1 MEEWKQITYSKN
13 YQVSDLSNIRHIN
26 KNKNIFVNYE
36 RLKKTNTR
44 ARIYLPI
51 IDNKNKGFYLH
62 RIVAEHFLENPN
74 HLPEVNHKNGD
85 FYDNR
90 ACNLEW
96 ISKIDNMN
104 HAVDNKLIKRFTR
117 RVRVFNKKTNQEQ
130 LFDSI
135 TECAKH
141 LQCSKGTISRQCNG
155 TISQQCKVK
164 IKTGLRSIKEVI
176 QYDLHGNVVCTFS
189 SSQDASKT
197 LNIDYSGIH
206 QCCSYYRYNDTDRPK
221 SYKLKCFKGFI
232 FKFGE
237 NIERLHGGVTAVK
250 ELELEISYVDIQQ
263 NDTNY
268 EKKEEDILWKPYP
281 ELDKYLVS
289 NTGEVKHK
297 RTNRILQGSK
307 VNGYRF
313 VILNRDDDT
322 KRNCLIHRLVAE
334 TFLENPEKNPVVNHK
349 DTNILNNHV
358 SNLEWVTYKENMN
371 TKETIDNIK
380 KGKNS
385 KHILHIDIETGTI
398 LGKFYGASECEQSL
412 KINCNIISNIC
423 NYYHGKKYTNQQKTY
438 KKTQLFIFEEDKD
451 KLSEIL
457 KIAKTEYTHEIRIVT
472 VQFDKNTNE
481 IINRFES
488 GYEASKKLNIPYTG
502 INQCCNYYNYSD
514 TDRPQ
519 CYKLKTYKG
528 FIFKQIKC

>member
-1 MEEWKQITYSKN
+1 MEEWKQIAYSTN
-13 YQVSDLSNIRHIN
+13 YQVSNLSNIRHIN

-44 ARIYLPI
+44 ARIYLPT
-51 IDNKNKGFYLH
+51 IDSNHKGYYLH

-96 ISKIDNMN
+96 ISKIDNMK
-104 HAVDNKLIKRFTR
+104 HAVDGQLIKRFKR
-117 RVRVFNKKTNQEQ
+117 RIRVFNKKTNQEQ

-141 LQCSKGTISRQCNG
+141 LQCNKGNLSQQCNG
-155 TISQQCKVK
+155 K
-164 IKTGLRSIKEVI
+164 IKTAFRSIKEVI
-176 QYDLHGNVVCTFS
+176 QYDLHGNVLCIFP
-189 SSQDASKT
+189 SSQDACKT
-197 LNIDYSGIH
+197 LNIEHSGITK
-206 QCCSYYRYNDTDRPK
+206 CCGYYRYNDSDRPK
-221 SYKLKCFKGFI
+221 SYKIKCFKGFI
-232 FKFGE
+232 FKFGG
-237 NIERLHGGVTAVK
+237 NIDVKK

-263 NDTNY
+263 NDTTY
-268 EKKEEDILWKPYP
+268 EKKEEDIIWKPYP

-297 RTNRILQGSK
+297 RTNRIMQGSK

-313 VILNRDDDT
+313 VNLNRDDDT

-334 TFLENPEKNPVVNHK
+334 TFLENPEKKPVVNHK

-371 TKETIDNIK
+371 TKETIDNLK

-385 KHILHIDIETGTI
+385 KHILHIDIETGNI

-412 KINCNIISNIC
+412 KINHNIILCIC
-423 NYYHGKKYTNQQKTY
+423 NYYHGKKCTNQQKTY

-451 KLSEIL
+451 KLSDIL
-457 KIAKTEYTHEIRIVT
+457 KIAKTEYHCVPQLPLERARAKVPARPT
-472 VQFDKNTNE
+472 VQLDKNTNE
-481 IINRFES
+481 IISRFES

-502 INQCCNYYNYSD
+502 INQCCHYYNYSD

>member
-1 MEEWKQITYSKN
+1 M
-13 YQVSDLSNIRHIN
+13 
-26 KNKNIFVNYE
+26 
-36 RLKKTNTR
+36 
-44 ARIYLPI
+44 
-51 IDNKNKGFYLH
+51 
-62 RIVAEHFLENPN
+62 
-74 HLPEVNHKNGD
+74 
-85 FYDNR
+85 
-90 ACNLEW
+90 
-96 ISKIDNMN
+96 
-104 HAVDNKLIKRFTR
+104 
-117 RVRVFNKKTNQEQ
+117 
-130 LFDSI
+130 
-135 TECAKH
+135 
-141 LQCSKGTISRQCNG
+141 G
-155 TISQQCKVK
+155 TISQQCNGK
-164 IKTGLRSIKEVI
+164 IKIGKTGKTGLRSIKEVI
-176 QYDLHGNVVCTFS
+176 QYDLHGNMLCTFP

-197 LNIDYSGIH
+197 LNIDHSGIH

-237 NIERLHGGVTAVK
+237 NIERLHMGVAEVK
-250 ELELEISYVDIQQ
+250 ELEISYVDIQQ

-268 EKKEEDILWKPYP
+268 EKKEGDIIWKPYP

-289 NTGEVKHK
+289 NVGEVKHK

-313 VILNRDDDT
+313 VILNRDDHT

-334 TFLENPEKNPVVNHK
+334 TFLENPEKKPVVNHK

-398 LGKFYGASECEQSL
+398 LGKYYGATECEKIL
-412 KINCNIISNIC
+412 KIDAHTVLCIC
-423 NYYHGKKYTNQQKTY
+423 NYYNGKKYTNQQKTY

-451 KLSEIL
+451 KLSDVL
-457 KIAKTEYTHEIRIVT
+457 KIAKTKYIQQTPRPTLQPIPKPTPEPTSKPTSKPTPQPIPRTTPQTTPKTRIIT
-472 VQFDKNTNE
+472 VQLDKNTNE

-488 GYEASKKLNIPYTG
+488 GYEASKTLNIPYSG
-502 INQCCNYYNYSD
+502 INQCCHYYNYSD
-514 TDRPQ
+514 TDRPP

-528 FIFKQIKC
+528 FIFKQIQCD

>member
-1 MEEWKQITYSKN
+1 MEEWKQIAYSPN
-13 YQVSDLSNIRHIN
+13 YQVSNLSNIRHVN
-26 KNKNIFVNYE
+26 KNKNMFINYE

-51 IDNKNKGFYLH
+51 DNKHKGYYLH

-96 ISKIDNMN
+96 ISKNDNMN
-104 HAVDNKLIKRFTR
+104 HAVDNKLMVRFTR
-117 RVRVFNKKTNQEQ
+117 RVRVLNKKTNQEQ

-141 LQCSKGTISRQCNG
+141 LQCSKGTISQE
-155 TISQQCKVK
+155 CKGK
-164 IKTGLRSIKEVI
+164 IKNKALRSIKEVI
-176 QYDLHGNVVCTFS
+176 QYDLHGNVLCTFP

-197 LNIDYSGIH
+197 LNIDHSGIH

-237 NIERLHGGVTAVK
+237 NIERLHGGATVK
-250 ELELEISYVDIQQ
+250 ELEISYVDIQQ

-313 VILNRDDDT
+313 VNLNRDDDT

-334 TFLENPEKNPVVNHK
+334 TFLENPEKKPVVNHK

-371 TKETIDNIK
+371 TKETIDNLK
-380 KGKNS
+380 KSKNS
-385 KHILHIDIETGTI
+385 KHILHIDIEPGTI
-398 LGKFYGASECEQSL
+398 LSKYYGATECEKML
-412 KINCNIISNIC
+412 KINAGTVLYIC
-423 NYYHGKKYTNQQKTY
+423 NYYNGKKCSNQQKTY

-451 KLSEIL
+451 KLSDIL
-457 KIAKTEYTHEIRIVT
+457 KIAKTDYNQPRIMT
-472 VQFDKNTNE
+472 VQLDKNTNE
-481 IINRFES
+481 MINRFAS
-488 GYEASKKLNIPYTG
+488 GYEASKTLNIPYTG
-502 INQCCNYYNYSD
+502 INQCCHYYNYSD
-514 TDRPQ
+514 TDRPE

-528 FIFKQIKC
+528 FIFKQIQCN

>member
-1 MEEWKQITYSKN
+1 MEEWKLITYAPH
-13 YQVSDLSNIRHIN
+13 YQVSNLSNIRHIN
-26 KNKNIFVNYE
+26 KNKNIFINYD

-44 ARIYLPI
+44 ARIHLST
-51 IDNKNKGFYLH
+51 IDNKHKNFYLH
-62 RIVAEHFLENPN
+62 RIVAEHFLDNPN

-104 HAVDNKLIKRFTR
+104 HAVDSQLIKKFTR

-130 LFDSI
+130 LFDSVK
-135 TECAKH
+135 ECAKH
-141 LQCSKGTISRQCNG
+141 LQCSQGN
-155 TISQQCKVK
+155 ISQQCNGK

-176 QYDLHGNVVCTFS
+176 QYDLHGNVLCTFP

-197 LNIDYSGIH
+197 LNIDHSGIH

-232 FKFGE
+232 FKFGR
-237 NIERLHGGVTAVK
+237 NIDIVK

-268 EKKEEDILWKPYP
+268 EKKEGDILWKPYP

-313 VILNRDDDT
+313 VNLNRDDDT

-334 TFLENPEKNPVVNHK
+334 TFLENPEKKPVVNHK

-371 TKETIDNIK
+371 TKETIDNFK
-380 KGKNS
+380 KGKKS
-385 KHILHIDIETGTI
+385 RYILQIDIETGTI
-398 LGKFYGASECEQSL
+398 LGKYYG
-412 KINCNIISNIC
+412 IS
-423 NYYHGKKYTNQQKTY
+423 
-438 KKTQLFIFEEDKD
+438 
-451 KLSEIL
+451 
-457 KIAKTEYTHEIRIVT
+457 
-472 VQFDKNTNE
+472 
-481 IINRFES
+481 
-488 GYEASKKLNIPYTG
+488 EASKTLNIPYSG
-502 INQCCNYYNYSD
+502 INQCCHYYNYSD
-514 TDRPQ
+514 TDRPE

-528 FIFKQIKC
+528 FIFKQIQCD